1 MFGIG
6 STELLIIVAVALI
19 VVGPAKLPQLMR
31 SLGKGLIEFK
41 RMGSDVK
48 ETFEAEIERAEREDR
63 EKEEA
68 KRKKAEEQKAAQEKA
83 VSQGEGEEVS
93 SGKQVAGT
101 EVAHN
106 AGTGSESGG
115 GTDTGTSHCPGGEP
129 PRAGSE
135 CAVKS
140 GDESMPPEGEK
151 NEDPYETVDLPDWV
165 TKGQAAKADEAV
177 TDKDAPK
184 PQEDQSKDEA

>member
-6 STELLIIVAVALI
+6 STELLIIVVVALI

-48 ETFEAEIERAEREDR
+48 ETFDAEIERAEREDR

-68 KRKKAEEQKAAQEKA
+68 KRKKAAEEKAAEEKA
-83 VSQGEGEEVS
+83 VSEGEGEGEIS

-106 AGTGSESGG
+106 AGTGSEPGG
-115 GTDTGTSHCPGGEP
+115 AADTGTSHCPGGEP
-129 PRAGSE
+129 PKAGTE
-135 CAVKS
+135 CAVK
-140 GDESMPPEGEK
+140 DVTESMPPEGEK

-165 TKGQAAKADEAV
+165 TEGTPHEKDETA
-177 TDKDAPK
+177 DKDAPR
-184 PQEDQSKDEA
+184 PQEDKSKDEA